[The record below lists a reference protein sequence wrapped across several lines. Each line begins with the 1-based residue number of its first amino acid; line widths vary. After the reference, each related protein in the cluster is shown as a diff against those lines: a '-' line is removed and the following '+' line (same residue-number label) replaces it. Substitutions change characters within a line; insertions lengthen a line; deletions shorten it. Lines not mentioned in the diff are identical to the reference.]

1 MKKLL
6 IIALAFTTFF
16 ANAGE
21 PEISMYIKPSKK
33 QTNES
38 KFLNGNNAG
47 GWAMVGGASLFAGSM
62 IKLFT
67 STLEAPDAGDFESY
81 DKYKQSL
88 DKYNNNVKNTNM
100 VFYGTLGLSGF
111 CFLVSGLELANR
123 PVVTT
128 EKVSLKIKSTP
139 STVGLCLNFK

>member
-21 PEISMYIKPSKK
+21 PEISMYIKPVKK

-67 STLEAPDAGDFESY
+67 STMEVPDANNFDTYEG
-81 DKYKQSL
+81 YKRQL
-88 DKYNNNVKNTNM
+88 DTYNSNMKTTNTI
-100 VFYGTLGLSGF
+100 FYGCLGLSGF

-128 EKVSLKIKSTP
+128 EKVTLKIKSTP
-139 STVGLCLNFK
+139 GTVGLCLNFK